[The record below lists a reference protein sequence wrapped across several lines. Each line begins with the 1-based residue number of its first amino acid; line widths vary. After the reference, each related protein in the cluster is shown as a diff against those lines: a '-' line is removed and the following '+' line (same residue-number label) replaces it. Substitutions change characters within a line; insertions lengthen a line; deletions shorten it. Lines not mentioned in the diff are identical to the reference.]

1 MHPNQS
7 IKIPIAYFSEM
18 ENIVLKFEYSEITP
32 FHRYKQQSVQ
42 KYLVTIV
49 TQKIEFLG
57 ISY

>member
-7 IKIPIAYFSEM
+7 IEIPIVYFSEM

-32 FHRYKQQSVQ
+32 FHSYKQQSVQ
-42 KYLVTIV
+42 KYLVTIA
-49 TQKIEFLG
+49 TQNIEFLG